1 MPGPWFVEVLGDN
14 LTFRLREGQ
23 PLVIG
28 RDESCG
34 LLLPS
39 VAVRR
44 RHAALWLKDGE
55 VWARHEGN
63 CGPLRINDD
72 THNAAEP
79 LRLDDVV
86 HLPGCQLRLV
96 RACDIATLWVAD
108 EGRQVV
114 RLARAIAEEK
124 RYDELPILADALEE
138 AGCSDPAVLD
148 HCRVPGL
155 HARGCWVLD
164 AVLGKA

>member
-14 LTFRLREGQ
+14 LTFRLWADR

-28 RDESCG
+28 SDESCG

-55 VWARHEGN
+55 VWVRHEGN

-72 THNAAEP
+72 AHSAAQR

-86 HLPGCQLRLV
+86 HLPGCQFRLV

-114 RLARAIAEEK
+114 RLARVIAEEK
-124 RYDELPILADALEE
+124 RYDELPILADALED
-138 AGCSDPAVLD
+138 AGCADADILS
-148 HCRVPGL
+148 HCRGPGP
-155 HARGCWVLD
+155 HVRGCWVVDLL
-164 AVLGKA
+164 LGKA